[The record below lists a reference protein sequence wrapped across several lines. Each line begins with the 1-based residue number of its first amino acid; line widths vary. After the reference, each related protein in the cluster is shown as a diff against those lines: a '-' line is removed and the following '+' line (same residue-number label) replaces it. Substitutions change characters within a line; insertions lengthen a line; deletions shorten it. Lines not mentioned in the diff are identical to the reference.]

1 MKLNLKILATLIIAV
16 LLISSVYVI
25 FFTNE
30 KNIDNDPPNIDT
42 ITGNTSGKKGDFT
55 TISVAFSDNVK
66 VTNAT
71 IYYKKSIDS
80 EWISKSILSGSIDIQ
95 LNSNENVYYYVT
107 VDDAAGNGPV
117 GEPSY
122 DGSTYFTII
131 VSEDEPD
138 DEPGDDEFIHTVL
151 IEEASFTD
159 CYYCPM
165 VANILYDLFSS
176 GNYNFYYVT
185 LIKTVDKATNRLD
198 NEYNLF
204 GLPTVYVDGGYKVI
218 LGGLHEKSEYAQAIR
233 DAEARN
239 VPKIQ
244 VSVNAEYDNN
254 THKLINKIIVEN
266 KENEVYNGRLRV
278 YLTEIVSRWTGPE
291 GEPYHYGFLDYII
304 NKEISIEANDNASFS
319 DTRDISD
326 LDPENLMIIAA
337 VFNSEKKQG
346 YSKPS
351 DENPENPFDAYYAD
365 AVDGTEVVEGGNLP
379 PVAGIRRPTFAK
391 LHLFGK
397 PLIKTLSGTTILI
410 GRTTVEVNATDD
422 SKIEKVEFY
431 IDGKLKHSTTDEP
444 YEWSFRKIG
453 LFKNIIRKHTILVK
467 VYDDDQKMSTDSI
480 NVITFML

>member
-1 MKLNLKILATLIIAV
+1 MKLNLKILAILIIAV

-42 ITGNTSGKKGDFT
+42 ITGNTSGKKGDFI

-117 GEPSY
+117 GEPSNN
-122 DGSTYFTII
+122 GSTYFTII
-131 VSEDEPD
+131 VSD
-138 DEPGDDEFIHTVL
+138 DEPSDNEFIHTVL
-151 IEEASFTD
+151 VEEASYTD

-165 VANILYDLFSS
+165 VANILYDLYSS

-185 LIKTVDKATNRLD
+185 LIKTVEKAISRLD

-204 GLPTVYVDGGYKVI
+204 GLPTVFVDGGYKVL

-239 VPKIQ
+239 VPK
-244 VSVNAEYDNN
+244 VRVTVNAEYDNS
-254 THKLINKIIVEN
+254 THNLINNIIVEN
-266 KENEVYNGRLRV
+266 QEDETYNGRLRV

-319 DTRDISD
+319 DSRDTSD

-351 DENPENPFDAYYAD
+351 DENPEYPFDAYYAD

-379 PVAGIRRPTFAK
+379 PVVGIIRPTFSK
-391 LHLFGK
+391 WHILGK
-397 PLIKTLSGTTILI
+397 PVTKTLRQKTIIIGKTTI
-410 GRTTVEVNATDD
+410 EVNATDD

-431 IDGKLKHSTTDEP
+431 IDEKLKHTAMNKP
-444 YEWSFRKIG
+444 YEFSFRKIG
-453 LFKNIIRKHTILVK
+453 IFKNIFRKNNIK
-467 VYDDDQKMSTDSI
+467 VIAYDDEGKTAQDSI
-480 NVITFML
+480 DVISLFL